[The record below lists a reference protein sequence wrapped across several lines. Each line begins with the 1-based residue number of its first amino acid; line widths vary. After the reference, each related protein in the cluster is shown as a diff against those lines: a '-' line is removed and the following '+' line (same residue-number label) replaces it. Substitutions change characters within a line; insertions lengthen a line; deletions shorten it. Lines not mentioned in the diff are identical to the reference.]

1 MNFAVLDDDQDI
13 PDVELWTFQ
22 DKLNKLKYLNLN
34 VIDTS
39 VPTIKS
45 DIQELLPEYRKAVD
59 NIISIQQKVEKAE
72 KEIETMNS
80 LLSKLSKNRS
90 YTESLEK
97 IIESFIQDAGL
108 EELKQSYAEAAREV
122 QKYQGVFTLYKEA
135 DTANKYMCFVCL
147 ERSIN
152 VFIDPC
158 GHTLCDECAGKITNR
173 CPMCREAIVRKGRLF
188 LSV

>member
-1 MNFAVLDDDQDI
+1 MNFAVLDEDQDI

-22 DKLNKLKYLNLN
+22 DKLNKLKYFNF
-34 VIDTS
+34 S
-39 VPTIKS
+39 VDASGPTIKS

-59 NIISIQQKVEKAE
+59 NIIEVQKKLEKVE
-72 KEIETMNS
+72 KEIETVTT
-80 LLSKLSKNRS
+80 LVGKLSKNRS

-122 QKYQGVFTLYKEA
+122 QKYQGVFSLYKEA
-135 DTANKYMCFVCL
+135 DNANKYMCFVCL

-158 GHTLCDECAGKITNR
+158 GHTLCDECAGKITSR